1 MDEVKKEDEEK
12 LAEVLKQPLELCLC
26 VILIAIVLVTFAQ
39 VLFRYVFHL
48 SLAWSEELARYLFLW
63 LASLAAAY
71 AFKTKSHFAL
81 RFLVDRLGKKLQNR
95 IETLVVFIV
104 SGFLIIFIW
113 KAAEYT
119 IGMANQVSPSIQMS
133 MAVPYSSV
141 VVGGALMLYYV
152 LRNWWF
158 DIHKKNK
165 GDNPLH

>member
-1 MDEVKKEDEEK
+1 
-12 LAEVLKQPLELCLC
+12 
-26 VILIAIVLVTFAQ
+26 
-39 VLFRYVFHL
+39 
-48 SLAWSEELARYLFLW
+48 
-63 LASLAAAY
+63 
-71 AFKTKSHFAL
+71 
-81 RFLVDRLGKKLQNR
+81 LVDRLGKKLQNR

-119 IGMANQVSPSIQMS
+119 IGMAKQVSPSIQMS

-141 VVGGALMLYYV
+141 VVGGILMLYYV